1 MRISD
6 LIGKK
11 IIICDGAMGTMMQ
24 KYGLK
29 EGGLPELLNF
39 TDPRVII
46 EIHEAYFR
54 AGSDFVSSNTFGCN
68 RYKLAGTGHTVK
80 EVIAQAVRLA
90 KEAAI
95 RVTEDEKRRG
105 KTPGE
110 KFVALD
116 VAPIGKLMAPVG
128 DLSFDEAYD
137 IFKEQV
143 IAGAEAGAD
152 LILFETFTDI
162 YEIKAG
168 ILAAKENCD
177 LPIFCSVTF
186 QEDGRMLMGTDPL
199 TAVNI
204 LQDLGIDALG
214 LNCSLGPKQ
223 MAGIAREI
231 LEYSTLPVLVQP
243 NAGLPA
249 IVDGETVYH
258 VDIEEYVEAMQ
269 ELLQA
274 GIAIAGGCC
283 GTSPD
288 YIAALAESI
297 RDRDYP
303 ALSADAG
310 RRRGAKAM
318 TAVSSSTKTVILDDR
333 VRIIGE
339 RINPTGKKL
348 LKEALKAKD
357 LSYIENEAI
366 DQVKAGAE
374 ILDINVGLPDID
386 EYDMMLKA
394 VRKVSSVVAAPLQID
409 SADPRVIEAAARY
422 YNGKPIINSVNG
434 KRENMEAIFPIVKKY
449 GACVIA
455 LTLDEKGLPENAD
468 ERLAIA
474 ERIIKTAEAYGIGRE
489 RIIVD
494 CLTLTVSAQQ
504 NAGRDTLEAI
514 RRVKAQFGVK
524 TTLGASNVSFG
535 LPERK
540 LLNRTFL
547 AMALSAGLD
556 APITDPLVPEYADTI
571 HAFEALSCKD
581 IESKDY
587 IRLYGGQGGAEG
599 KRPGAADAKNMDKAS
614 AKTEAGVKEISLE
627 EIIVEGYEDRAAKAA
642 EELLK
647 TKTPLEIVEQIVI
660 PALGIVGKEY
670 ESGATFLPQLIKSA
684 DTVKAA
690 FVVLK
695 EAMKATGGMIS
706 YGKLILATVQG
717 DIHDIG
723 KNIVKVLLEN
733 YGYDVID
740 LGKDVPIETVVETA
754 RNENIKMVGLSALM
768 TTTVANMEKTIQALK
783 AAELE
788 CVTAVGGAVLT
799 AEYAE
804 KIGADFYCK
813 DAMDTVRAANRVFK
827 NEQ

>member
-1 MRISD
+1 MKITD
-6 LIGKK
+6 LLGKK

-29 EGGLPELLNF
+29 AGELPELLSF
-39 TDPRVII
+39 TDPRII
-46 EIHEAYFR
+46 TEIHEAYFR

-68 RYKLAGTGHTVK
+68 RYKLENTGYTVK
-80 EVIAQAVRLA
+80 QVVSQAVKLA
-90 KEAAI
+90 KDAAN
-95 RVTEDEKRRG
+95 RVTAEEKAEG
-105 KTPGE
+105 KPPGE

-116 VAPIGKLMAPVG
+116 VAPIGKLMEPVG

-137 IFKEQV
+137 IYKEQ
-143 IAGAEAGAD
+143 IAAGTEAGVD
-152 LILFETFTDI
+152 FILFETFTDI
-162 YEIKAG
+162 YEMKIG
-168 ILAAKENCD
+168 VLAAKENCD
-177 LPIFCSVTF
+177 LPVFCSVTF

-214 LNCSLGPKQ
+214 VNCSLGPKQ
-223 MAGIAREI
+223 ITGIAREI
-231 LEYSTLPVLVQP
+231 LEYSKLPVLVQP

-249 IVDGETVYH
+249 IVNGETVFN
-258 VDIEEYVEAMQ
+258 VDIEEYVAAMQ
-269 ELLQA
+269 ELLRE
-274 GIAIAGGCC
+274 GISIAGGCC
-283 GTSPD
+283 GTNPD
-288 YIAALAESI
+288 YISALVESI
-297 RDRDYP
+297 RNRDYP
-303 ALSADAG
+303 ALSEEAG
-310 RRRGAKAM
+310 RRRRDKAV
-318 TAVSSSTKTVILDDR
+318 TAVSSSTKTVILNDR
-333 VRIIGE
+333 IRIIGE

-366 DQVKAGAE
+366 AQVKAGAE
-374 ILDINVGLPDID
+374 ILDVNVGLPEID
-386 EYDMMLKA
+386 ESEMMLA
-394 VRKVSSVVAAPLQID
+394 VIRKVSSVVTAPLQID
-409 SADPRVIEAAARY
+409 SADPGVIEAAARY

-434 KRENMEAIFPIVKKY
+434 KKENMEAILPIVKKY

-455 LTLDEKGLPENAD
+455 LTLDEKGLPKNAE
-468 ERLAIA
+468 ERLSIA
-474 ERIIKTAEAYGIGRE
+474 ERIIKTAESYGIERE
-489 RIIVD
+489 RILVD

-504 NAGRDTLEAI
+504 NAGRDTLKAI
-514 RRVKAQFGVK
+514 REVKRQFGVK

-547 AMALSAGLD
+547 AMALEAGLD

-587 IRLYGGQGGAEG
+587 IRFYGGQSDSAAYKAAE
-599 KRPGAADAKNMDKAS
+599 KAKIHA
-614 AKTEAGVKEISLE
+614 EAKEISLQ
-627 EIIVEGYEDRAAKAA
+627 EIIIEGYEDRAANATR
-642 EELLK
+642 ELLK
-647 TKTPLEIVEQIVI
+647 TKKPLEIVEQIII
-660 PALGIVGKEY
+660 PALETVGKDY
-670 ESGATFLPQLIKSA
+670 ESGVSFLPQLIKSA

-695 EAMKATGGMIS
+695 DAMRATGGMIA
-706 YGKLILATVQG
+706 YGKVILATVQG

-733 YGYDVID
+733 YGYDVVD
-740 LGKDVPIETVVETA
+740 LGKDVSIEKVVAAA
-754 RNENIKMVGLSALM
+754 RNDNIKMVGLSALM
-768 TTTVANMEKTIQALK
+768 TTTVANMEKTIKALK
-783 AAELE
+783 DADLN

-813 DAMDTVRAANRVFK
+813 DAMDTVKVANRVFK
-827 NEQ
+827 AGK